1 MREGESIETRA
12 EEAKTTAIVVKKE
25 ANIVHVAGKDG
36 YNTLP
41 DS

>member
-12 EEAKTTAIVVKKE
+12 EAKTTAIVVKKE
-25 ANIVHVAGKDG
+25 ANIAHVAGKDG